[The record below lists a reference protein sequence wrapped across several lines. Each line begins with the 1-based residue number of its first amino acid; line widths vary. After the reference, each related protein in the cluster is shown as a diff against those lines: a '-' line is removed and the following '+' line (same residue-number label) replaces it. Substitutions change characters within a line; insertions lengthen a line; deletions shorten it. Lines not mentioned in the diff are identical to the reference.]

1 MIAEALGMTKGA
13 LYKHYKNKQDI
24 FDCIVERMYQIDNKR
39 AKEYQVPEST
49 IVVTPN
55 AYRNTTIESLTT
67 FTFAQYDFWVTDEF
81 ASNFRK
87 MLILEQYRNLKMN
100 MLYQKCLVNGPISY
114 IEDIFNEMIKKGVH
128 MTLYTITDWMGLVP
142 IVVCLIFAGIGLVG
156 FSVFAVLFL
165 AMVREPYAIVVAFLL
180 LLAKGGLLYKQ
191 TKAG

>member
-1 MIAEALGMTKGA
+1 MTKGA

-114 IEDIFNEMIKKGVH
+114 IEDIFNEMIKK
-128 MTLYTITDWMGLVP
+128 
-142 IVVCLIFAGIGLVG
+142 
-156 FSVFAVLFL
+156 VF
-165 AMVREPYAIVVAFLL
+165 I
-180 LLAKGGLLYKQ
+180 
-191 TKAG
+191 

>member
-1 MIAEALGMTKGA
+1 MTKGA